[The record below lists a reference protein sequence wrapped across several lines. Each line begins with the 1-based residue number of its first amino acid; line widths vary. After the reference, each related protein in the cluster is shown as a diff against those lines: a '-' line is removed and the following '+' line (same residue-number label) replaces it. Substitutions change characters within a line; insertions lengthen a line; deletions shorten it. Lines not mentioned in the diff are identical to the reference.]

1 LKENLSQSRIST
13 RLMGPMLLGLLILGG
28 AVVPFH
34 LMAQQSPEPATQPAA
49 GSASQES
56 QNPPKAQEAQN
67 PSKSEDAKS
76 EENEHDQYRHAPVV
90 QSLAR
95 IMHVKVETAARTF
108 EIFNVS
114 VVILGILIP
123 LIRIMPKL
131 LRKRSE
137 KIRADIE
144 AARKTTED
152 ANTRLNAVEAKLASL
167 GQEISK
173 FRTEVEQQIAQD
185 EQRAKAALEEE
196 SARIVASAE
205 QEIGV
210 AAAQAKRSLRHFA
223 ADLAIDQAVKKMVL
237 TPEADR
243 ALIAEF
249 VSETGRDG
257 MNGGGKN

>member
-1 LKENLSQSRIST
+1 LKENLTQSRIST
-13 RLMGPMLLGLLILGG
+13 SLLGPALLGALILGVS
-28 AVVPFH
+28 VVPFH
-34 LMAQQSPEPATQPAA
+34 GMAQPSPEPAAQAAA
-49 GSASQES
+49 GSTTQES
-56 QNPPKAQEAQN
+56 GNPAQTTEAKA
-67 PSKSEDAKS
+67 
-76 EENEHDQYRHAPVV
+76 EENEHDQYRHSPTV
-90 QSLAR
+90 QSIAR
-95 IMHVKVETAARTF
+95 LMHVDVETAARLF

-114 VVILGILIP
+114 VVIFGIGIP
-123 LIRIMPKL
+123 LARIMPKL

-144 AARKTTED
+144 VARKTTAD
-152 ANTRLNAVEAKLASL
+152 ASTRLSAVEAKLASL
-167 GQEISK
+167 DQEIAK

-185 EQRAKAALEEE
+185 EQRGKAALEEE

>member
-1 LKENLSQSRIST
+1 
-13 RLMGPMLLGLLILGG
+13 MLLGVLTLAT
-28 AVVPFH
+28 AVAPFH
-34 LMAQQSPEPATQPAA
+34 VMAQQNPEPPSQPTV
-49 GSASQES
+49 ES
-56 QNPPKAQEAQN
+56 RAQEAQN
-67 PSKSEDAKS
+67 PPKTEAAKT
-76 EENEHDQYRHAPVV
+76 EEQENDQYRHAPIV

-95 IMHVKVETAARTF
+95 FMHVDVETAARTF

-114 VVILGILIP
+114 VVVLGIVIP

-167 GQEISK
+167 DQEISK
-173 FRTEVEQQIAQD
+173 FRAEVELQIAQD

-223 ADLAIDQAVKKMVL
+223 ADLAIDQAVKKLVL
-237 TPEADR
+237 TPETDR
-243 ALIAEF
+243 SLIAEF
-249 VSETGRDG
+249 VNETGRDA
-257 MNGGGKN
+257 MHGGGKN

>member
-1 LKENLSQSRIST
+1 MKQNPSKSRNS
-13 RLMGPMLLGLLILGG
+13 LQLFKLPLLLVLTLATAVAPLHVG
-28 AVVPFH
+28 A
-34 LMAQQSPEPATQPAA
+34 QTPEPPSQPTV
-49 GSASQES
+49 ES
-56 QNPPKAQEAQN
+56 TTQEAQN
-67 PSKSEDAKS
+67 PPKTEAAKT
-76 EENEHDQYRHAPVV
+76 EEQENDQYRHAPIV

-95 IMHVKVETAARTF
+95 LMHVQVETAARIF

-114 VVILGILIP
+114 VVVFGILIP

-137 KIRADIE
+137 KIKADIE
-144 AARKTTED
+144 EARKTTAD
-152 ANTRLNAVEAKLASL
+152 ANSRLNAVESKLASL
-167 GQEISK
+167 DQEIAK

-185 EQRAKAALEEE
+185 EQRGKAALEEE

-223 ADLAIDQAVKKMVL
+223 ADLAIDQAVKKLVL
-237 TPEADR
+237 TPETDR

-249 VSETGRDG
+249 VSETGRDE
-257 MNGGGKN
+257 NGGGRN

>member
-1 LKENLSQSRIST
+1 MKQNLQQSRISI
-13 RLMGPMLLGLLILGG
+13 RLLGLILMGLLTLAT
-28 AVVPFH
+28 AVAPFRV
-34 LMAQQSPEPATQPAA
+34 MAQKNPEPPSQPTV
-49 GSASQES
+49 ES
-56 QNPPKAQEAQN
+56 RAQEAQN
-67 PSKSEDAKS
+67 PPKTDAAKT
-76 EENEHDQYRHAPVV
+76 EEQENDQYRHAPIV

-95 IMHVKVETAARTF
+95 FMHVDVETAARTF

-114 VVILGILIP
+114 VVVLGIVIP

-137 KIRADIE
+137 KIRVDIE

-152 ANTRLNAVEAKLASL
+152 ANTRLSAVEAKLATL
-167 GQEISK
+167 DQEIAR
-173 FRTEVEQQIAQD
+173 FRVEVEQQIAQD

-223 ADLAIDQAVKKMVL
+223 ADLAIDQALKKLVL

-249 VSETGRDG
+249 VSETGRDSVH
-257 MNGGGKN
+257 GGGKN